1 LEVFFLFCSLLAPQ
15 PQSDLTPFWNFLNP
29 KQFGKSPTP
38 FQDLMIPEN
47 IPILSKAFSVHPAA
61 SWLAGIIAC
70 ISLVGCRQRAYTEL
84 YVENMAS
91 EIRVLE
97 DRVYEY
103 DAAYQTLEREN
114 EEQRR
119 INASLET
126 KLRELKAEPES
137 TQSSNKNRLK
147 TPPKMR
153 TKPEP
158 YSLPGES
165 ILEDVVPPN
174 ATKNSSP
181 SKMESILE
189 LSPEPEMVEMPPAVS
204 RTPAAPPSQSPAAKP
219 LEPVSPP
226 SLELPA
232 PADANTTKNPVKEAP
247 VLPFPDPQALD
258 LRKGRKNKIPAIA
271 DDQLVEQVD
280 MPKTLLTGQGSAK
293 PSTIAIPVG
302 TSQSKTPSSNLIAPP
317 TPEILVPNN
326 PNSENT
332 SKPPALL
339 PPAMS
344 HLQGNPQG
352 RVQPGKIRM
361 PEGSAVQWASAN
373 VPVEPTAQETI
384 LDKKIVDIA
393 FHPTM
398 CRGHNFDTNPGDDG
412 LYLVVT
418 PLNEAG
424 QVINQLGSLTVIVE
438 EDGLETKDGANN
450 ESHARIAGWE
460 ITKEELQESL
470 NPIGSAQGFHL
481 SLPWKEASPKGQIV
495 TVYLKYELEDGHVFV
510 NQRNIQLRKPSKGQS
525 VWSPR

>member
-1 LEVFFLFCSLLAPQ
+1 
-15 PQSDLTPFWNFLNP
+15 
-29 KQFGKSPTP
+29 
-38 FQDLMIPEN
+38 MIPEN
-47 IPILSKAFSVHPAA
+47 IPIHSKAFSVYPAA
-61 SWLAGIIAC
+61 SWLAVIIAC

-91 EIRVLE
+91 EVRVLE

-103 DAAYQTLEREN
+103 DAAYQSLEREN

-119 INASLET
+119 INATLEA

-137 TQSSNKNRLK
+137 IPSSNRNNLK
-147 TPPKMR
+147 TPPRMR

-165 ILEDVVPPN
+165 ILEEVVPPN
-174 ATKNSSP
+174 AKNSSP
-181 SKMESILE
+181 SKIESILE
-189 LSPEPEMVEMPPAVS
+189 LSPEPEIVEMPPEVS
-204 RTPAAPPSQSPAAKP
+204 RTPAAPPSRSTSPKP
-219 LEPVSPP
+219 LEPATTP
-226 SLELPA
+226 SMELPA
-232 PADANTTKNPVKEAP
+232 PADANTTKNPVEEAP

-258 LRKGRKNKIPAIA
+258 LRKGRKNKTPSIA

-280 MPKTLLTGQGSAK
+280 MPKTLLTDQVPAK
-293 PSTIAIPVG
+293 PSTMAIPVG
-302 TSQSKTPSSNLIAPP
+302 TSQSKTPSSTLITPP
-317 TPEILVPNN
+317 SPEILAPNN
-326 PNSENT
+326 ANSGNS

-344 HLQGNPQG
+344 NLQGNPQG

-373 VPVEPTAQETI
+373 VPVESTTRETI
-384 LDKKIVDIA
+384 LDEKIVDIA

-398 CRGHNFDTNPGDDG
+398 CRGHNFDTTPGDDG

-424 QVINQLGSLTVIVE
+424 QVLNQLGSLTVIVE
-438 EDGLETKDGANN
+438 EDGLETNDGASN
-450 ESHARIAGWE
+450 ESNARIAGWE
-460 ITKEELQESL
+460 ITKEELRESL

-495 TVYLKYELEDGHVFV
+495 TVYLKYELDDGHVFV

>member
-1 LEVFFLFCSLLAPQ
+1 
-15 PQSDLTPFWNFLNP
+15 
-29 KQFGKSPTP
+29 
-38 FQDLMIPEN
+38 MIPEN
-47 IPILSKAFSVHPAA
+47 IPILSKAFSVYPAA

-91 EIRVLE
+91 EVRVLE

-103 DAAYQTLEREN
+103 DAAYQSLEREN
-114 EEQRR
+114 AEQRR
-119 INASLET
+119 INATLEA
-126 KLRELKAEPES
+126 KLREFKSEPES
-137 TQSSNKNRLK
+137 IQSSNKNSLK

-165 ILEDVVPPN
+165 ILEDVVPPD

-181 SKMESILE
+181 SKLESILE
-189 LSPEPEMVEMPPAVS
+189 LSPEPEMLEQPPEVS
-204 RTPAAPPSQSPAAKP
+204 RTPTAPPSRSPSPTP
-219 LEPVSPP
+219 LEPATSP
-226 SLELPA
+226 SMELPA
-232 PADANTTKNPVKEAP
+232 PADANTPKNQTQEVP
-247 VLPFPDPQALD
+247 VLPFPDPQALN
-258 LRKGRKNKIPAIA
+258 LRKGRKTKPPPIA
-271 DDQLVEQVD
+271 DNQLVEQVD
-280 MPKTLLTGQGSAK
+280 MPETLLSGRGPAK

-302 TSQSKTPSSNLIAPP
+302 TSQSKTLSSTLINPPAPENFAPSN
-317 TPEILVPNN
+317 TNPE
-326 PNSENT
+326 NS

-339 PPAMS
+339 PPATS
-344 HLQGNPQG
+344 NLQGNPQG
-352 RVQPGKIRM
+352 RVQQGKIRM

-373 VPVEPTAQETI
+373 VSVESTKQEAV
-384 LDKKIVDIA
+384 LDEKIVDIA
-393 FHPTM
+393 FHPTL

-424 QVINQLGSLTVIVE
+424 QVINQPGSLTVIVE
-438 EDGLETKDGANN
+438 EDGLDTKDGTTN
-450 ESHARIAGWE
+450 ESHARIAGWDM
-460 ITKEELQESL
+460 TKDEVQESL

-495 TVYLKYELEDGHVFV
+495 TVYLKYELDDGHVFV

>member
-1 LEVFFLFCSLLAPQ
+1 
-15 PQSDLTPFWNFLNP
+15 
-29 KQFGKSPTP
+29 
-38 FQDLMIPEN
+38 MIPEN
-47 IPILSKAFSVHPAA
+47 IPIHFKAFSVCPAA

-70 ISLVGCRQRAYTEL
+70 ISLTGCRQRAYTEL

-91 EIRVLE
+91 EVRVLE

-103 DAAYQTLEREN
+103 DAAYQSLEREN

-119 INASLET
+119 INATLEA
-126 KLRELKAEPES
+126 KLREFKSEPES
-137 TQSSNKNRLK
+137 IQSSNRNSLK

-158 YSLPGES
+158 YLLPGET
-165 ILEDVVPPN
+165 ILEDTVPPN

-181 SKMESILE
+181 SKLESILE
-189 LSPEPEMVEMPPAVS
+189 LSPEPEMLELPPEVS
-204 RTPAAPPSQSPAAKP
+204 RTPAAPPNRNPSPKP
-219 LEPVSPP
+219 LEPATPP
-226 SLELPA
+226 SMELPA
-232 PADANTTKNPVKEAP
+232 PADAKKTPNQVEEAP
-247 VLPFPDPQALD
+247 VLPFPDPQALN
-258 LRKGRKNKIPAIA
+258 LRKGRKTKNPSISDELLI
-271 DDQLVEQVD
+271 EQVD
-280 MPKTLLTGQGSAK
+280 MPEAMLTGRGSAK

-302 TSQSKTPSSNLIAPP
+302 TSQSKTLSSSLINPPS
-317 TPEILVPNN
+317 PETLAPNN
-326 PNSENT
+326 TNSENT
-332 SKPPALL
+332 SMPPALL
-339 PPAMS
+339 PPATS
-344 HLQGNPQG
+344 NLHGNPQG

-373 VPVEPTAQETI
+373 VPVESTKQETI
-384 LDKKIVDIA
+384 LDEKIVDIA
-393 FHPTM
+393 FHPTL
-398 CRGHNFDTNPGDDG
+398 CRGHNFDANPGDDG

-424 QVINQLGSLTVIVE
+424 QVINDLGSLTVIVE
-438 EDGLETKDGANN
+438 EDGLDAKDGTTN

-495 TVYLKYELEDGHVFV
+495 TVYLKFELDDGHVFV
-510 NQRNIQLRKPSKGQS
+510 NQRNIQMRKPSKGQS

>member
-1 LEVFFLFCSLLAPQ
+1 
-15 PQSDLTPFWNFLNP
+15 
-29 KQFGKSPTP
+29 
-38 FQDLMIPEN
+38 MIPDN
-47 IPILSKAFSVHPAA
+47 IPINSKEFSIKPAT
-61 SWLAGIIAC
+61 SWLLGIIAC
-70 ISLVGCRQRAYTEL
+70 ISLAGCRQRAYTEL

-97 DRVYEY
+97 DRVYEF

-114 EEQRR
+114 AEQRR
-119 INASLET
+119 INASLEA
-126 KLRELKAEPES
+126 KLRELKDEPES
-137 TQSSNKNRLK
+137 IQPSKGSRLK

-165 ILEDVVPPN
+165 ILEDVVPPS
-174 ATKNSSP
+174 AKNNTP
-181 SKMESILE
+181 SKVESILE
-189 LSPEPEMVEMPPAVS
+189 LSPAPEMLETPPEVS
-204 RTPAAPPSQSPAAKP
+204 RTPVAPPSRSPTAKP

-226 SLELPA
+226 SMELPA
-232 PADANTTKNPVKEAP
+232 PADANTTKNPVEEAP

-258 LRKGRKNKIPAIA
+258 LRKGRKTKPPSIA

-280 MPKTLLTGQGSAK
+280 MPKTMLTGRGPAK

-302 TSQSKTPSSNLIAPP
+302 TSQSLPPTATLITPP
-317 TPEILVPNN
+317 TPDILGPKSTN
-326 PNSENT
+326 PEDS
-332 SKPPALL
+332 SKQPALL
-339 PPAMS
+339 PPGTS
-344 HLQGNPQG
+344 NLHGNAQG
-352 RVQPGKIRM
+352 RVQQGKIRM

-373 VPVEPTAQETI
+373 VPVEPTTQEAV

-398 CRGHNFDTNPGDDG
+398 CRGHNFDSNPGDDG

-438 EDGLETKDGANN
+438 EDGLESKDGTSN

-481 SLPWKEASPKGQIV
+481 SLPWKETSPKGQIV
-495 TVYLKYELEDGHVFV
+495 TVYLKYELDDGHVFV
-510 NQRNIQLRKPSKGQS
+510 NQRNIQMRKPSKGQS

>member
-1 LEVFFLFCSLLAPQ
+1 
-15 PQSDLTPFWNFLNP
+15 
-29 KQFGKSPTP
+29 
-38 FQDLMIPEN
+38 MIPEN